1 MIKVSIRSGNGG
13 GGWEEEKIKSRNW
26 GWEERQVERDFPR
39 NFLQVSIIQA
49 TKILQVY
56 NKNRI
61 NVGKFGS

>member
-1 MIKVSIRSGNGG
+1 MGG
-13 GGWEEEKIKSRNW
+13 GKIKSRNW